1 MSGDSISGHGRGSQ
15 SDGPDPWSV
24 RDLRTF
30 EEGRKGLWESLAGPS
45 LALKLHISDPA
56 KGRWGHSAGP
66 PVDEDRRFVPQETGS
81 RSGFR
86 VTGSEV
92 PG

>member
-1 MSGDSISGHGRGSQ
+1 MSGYNISGYGRGSCP
-15 SDGPDPWSV
+15 DGPDPWPV

-30 EEGRKGLWESLAGPS
+30 EEGRKGLWESRAGPS
-45 LALKLHISDPA
+45 LALKLHILDPS

-66 PVDEDRRFVPQETGS
+66 PVDEDRRFVPQETGA

-86 VTGSEV
+86 VTGSEA